1 MHDSLD
7 LLPFVHGIVGLCF
20 SRSAPAFADVLLQ
33 QVFQFAD
40 YFGMFL
46 IDIFA
51 FGGIVFHIIEL
62 NRWELGNGFL
72 VHTRFGVAPTAGT
85 GGTQQFPVS
94 FTDGKLSADGV
105 VHGCFTDGWHVVRIP
120 DEGKN
125 VVAVFRFVIFQGIMV
140 EGGKRSVE
148 VVEADSLRTGAST
161 CTVDP
166 FHDGGYA
173 VTAVEEVGFHASP
186 DVVGMMPL
194 SCHFGDTSGGRAT
207 VVGGENYDGIGIYAV
222 APQGFAHLS
231 HYIVHHQD
239 EVAVITQSGFSFEGF
254 GGQDGGMRGGQGQIE
269 EEGAFV
275 LRVTVDVVYCAVGQ
289 VGQTVLVVEVVAYG
303 ACTPEARFLSCGYGA
318 YLGGGGLAVSM
329 YT

>member
-7 LLPFVHGIVGLCF
+7 LLPFVHSIVGLCLA
-20 SRSAPAFADVLLQ
+20 RSATAFADVLLQ

-40 YFGMFL
+40 YFGVLL

-62 NRWELGNGFL
+62 YRWELGNGFL
-72 VHTRFGVAPTAGT
+72 VHTRLGVAPTAGT

-94 FTDGKLSADGV
+94 FADGKFSADGV
-105 VHGCFTDGWHVVRIP
+105 VHGGFTDGWCVVRIP

-125 VVAVFRFVIFQGIMV
+125 IVAVFRFVIFQGIMV
-140 EGGKRSVE
+140 EGGKRGVE
-148 VVEADSLRTGAST
+148 VVEADSLYTGAST
-161 CTVDP
+161 CTVGP

-186 DVVGMMPL
+186 DVVGMMPF

-207 VVGGENYDGIGIYAV
+207 VVGGEDYDGIGVYAV
-222 APQGFAHLS
+222 ALQGFAHLS

-239 EVAVITQSGFSFEGF
+239 EVAVITQPGFSFEGF
-254 GGQDGGMRGGQGQIE
+254 GGQDGGMRGGQWQIE

-275 LRVTVDVVYCAVGQ
+275 LRVAVNVVYWQRSQCVGR
-289 VGQTVLVVEVVAYG
+289 L
-303 ACTPEARFLSCGYGA
+303 F
-318 YLGGGGLAVSM
+318 
-329 YT
+329 